1 MKTNLKIL
9 LVSFI
14 ALFYFPNVIHAQQT
28 AQEFVFKTHY
38 LLYLPESYKQDTTKR
53 WPLVMFLHGKGE
65 SGDDIEKVKIN
76 GIPKNI
82 NEGKNYP
89 FIVVSPQCPVN
100 SHWEISLLNRL
111 LDHIIGTYRV
121 DENRIYLTGLSMG
134 GFGTW
139 EWACK
144 NPERFAAIVPIC
156 GGGKSDDVWKIRHLP
171 VWAFHGGK
179 DPIVPIKFSEEMI
192 TKLKEI
198 GSSPKFTIYPEVGHD
213 SWVNAYDTNELY
225 DWMQRKKRD
234 KDFKVDISNENR
246 GRYVGTYLI
255 YEKDKI
261 VIKEEN
267 DKLMTKGFGKEIEL
281 VPEGGNRFYVS
292 AWWNNMVLFLFD
304 KEGKVSGFDFYIG
317 DNVINVKKV
326 KE

>member
-1 MKTNLKIL
+1 MMKTNLKIL

-14 ALFYFPNVIHAQQT
+14 ALVYFPNAIHAQQT
-28 AQEFVFKTHY
+28 AQEFVFKINY
-38 LLYLPESYKQDTTKR
+38 LLYLPESYEQDKTQR
-53 WPLVMFLHGKGE
+53 WPLVIFLHGKGE

-82 NEGKNYP
+82 NEGKKYP
-89 FIVVSPQCPVN
+89 FIVVSPLCPN
-100 SHWEISLLNRL
+100 SHWDISFLNRL
-111 LDHIIGTYRV
+111 LDHIIETCRV

-156 GGGKSDDVWKIRHLP
+156 GGGKSKDVWKIRHLP

-179 DPIVPIKFSEEMI
+179 DSIVPMKFSEEMI

-198 GSSPKFTIYPEVGHD
+198 GSSPKFTVYPEAGHN
-213 SWVNAYDTNELY
+213 SWVYAYDTEELY
-225 DWMQRKKRD
+225 DWMLSQKRD
-234 KDFKVDISNENR
+234 KDFRADISHEIRN
-246 GRYVGTYLI
+246 RYVGTYLI
-255 YEKDKI
+255 NEKDKI
-261 VIKEEN
+261 VIIEEKN
-267 DKLMTKGFGKEIEL
+267 KLMTKAFGKENEL
-281 VPEGGNRFYVS
+281 VPEGDNMFYVS
-292 AWWNNMVLFLFD
+292 AWWNNMVIFHFD
-304 KEGKVSGFDFYIG
+304 KEDRVSGFDFYTG
-317 DNVINVKKV
+317 DSVINVKKV